1 MKYNAYEVIHLK
13 NNRGLKTR
21 GNFSTTI
28 KLELIDELKELSKE
42 TRIPLSKLLDES
54 IEDLINKHKKK
65 PTL

>member
-1 MKYNAYEVIHLK
+1 MENK
-13 NNRGLKTR
+13 RGLKNR
-21 GNFSTTI
+21 SNLSTAI
-28 KLELIDELKELSKE
+28 KTELLNDLKDLSKE